1 MRRQAVCGVAAA
13 LAVLTGTLM
22 VSAAG
27 TVRAADCWL
36 LDDTAL
42 EEVQEQGRCDDAFSR
57 HAAPAVKPV
66 PVPAAKP
73 EPPRKAKAARRAS
86 KAKAKPAPDPLASLE
101 RFLSSAKPAQ
111 GSLGRSR
118 NGGIDHLA
126 YGHAGRP
133 AHR

>member
-1 MRRQAVCGVAAA
+1 MRRLAVCGVAA
-13 LAVLTGTLM
+13 LAVLTGTLT

-27 TVRAADCWL
+27 TARAADCWL

-42 EEVQEQGRCDDAFSR
+42 EEVQEQGRCGDAFSR
-57 HAAPAVKPV
+57 HAVPAVKPV
-66 PVPAAKP
+66 PVPAVKP
-73 EPPRKAKAARRAS
+73 EPPRKAKTARRAKS
-86 KAKAKPAPDPLASLE
+86 KAKPAPNPLASLE
-101 RFLSSAKPAQ
+101 RFLGDVQPSK

-133 AHR
+133 VQR